1 MSTPSRRT
9 GGVADLIGRKQVVIC
24 AGSGGVGKT
33 TTSAAIATGMADRG
47 LKTAVLTID
56 PARRLANSL
65 GLSELGNEEARVE
78 LNSSS
83 GELWAMMLDA
93 KRTFDDLVDTYAPDE
108 QTRDAVLGNPIYKQ
122 LSNAVAG
129 SQEYMA
135 MEKLHELHQEGR
147 YDLLVL
153 DTPPSRNA
161 LDFLEAPRR
170 LSRFIDSRSLK
181 FFQSTSKVGFG
192 LVGRGTGMLF
202 SVMKRATGV
211 DLLRDL
217 SDFFNAFGSMTDG
230 FAERAR
236 HVEALLGD
244 SRTTFLLVTS
254 PREASIQEAEWFAKR
269 LREEDLPFGGV
280 VVNRVREAI
289 GTQPSPQLD
298 TELAGLLG
306 DKLGGKV
313 AQTLGEQV
321 ALADVDA
328 HNLADLTRRLGRK
341 PTIAVPEMPGDV
353 HDIEGLRALNAH
365 LF

>member
-1 MSTPSRRT
+1 M
-9 GGVADLIGRKQVVIC
+9 
-24 AGSGGVGKT
+24 GKT
-33 TTSAAIATGMADRG
+33 TTSAAIAAGMADRG
-47 LKTAVLTID
+47 KKAAVLTID

-78 LNSSS
+78 LPGAS

-93 KRTFDDLVDTYAPDE
+93 KRTFDELIDTYAPDE
-108 QTRDAVLGNPIYKQ
+108 ETRDSVLANPIYKQ

-170 LSRFIDSRSLK
+170 LSRFIDSRSLR
-181 FFQSTSKVGFG
+181 FFQSSSKMSLG
-192 LVGRGTGMLF
+192 LMGKGTRVLF
-202 SVMKRATGV
+202 SIMKRATGV

-217 SDFFNAFGSMTDG
+217 SDFFNAFGCMTDG
-230 FAERAR
+230 FSERAR

-254 PREASIQEAEWFAKR
+254 PREASIREAEWFAKR

-280 VVNRVREAI
+280 IVNRVRREI
-289 GTQPSPQLD
+289 GT
-298 TELAGLLG
+298 T
-306 DKLGGKV
+306 
-313 AQTLGEQV
+313 
-321 ALADVDA
+321 ALAAAGHGAERAAGRQAGREGLA
-328 HNLADLTRRLGRK
+328 HPGRAGGAGRGGRPQHGRPEAPAGAQAHAGRARAAGRRARPGRPTRPERPPVLTRR
-341 PTIAVPEMPGDV
+341 P
-353 HDIEGLRALNAH
+353 AL
-365 LF
+365 